1 MNDNKKI
8 KTRLKITFVSASPTE
23 EILDLEA
30 FKDRFTN
37 NRWYLFMLDGK
48 AFYTCEHL
56 CWFVS
61 QDGFK
66 DREFIEVKALR
77 ALAGG

>member
-1 MNDNKKI
+1 MNGHKYI
-8 KTRLKITFVSASPTE
+8 KPRFKITFVSASPTE
-23 EILDLEA
+23 EILDLEE

-48 AFYTCEHL
+48 AFYTCGQL
-56 CWFVS
+56 CWLAS
-61 QDGFK
+61 QDDFK